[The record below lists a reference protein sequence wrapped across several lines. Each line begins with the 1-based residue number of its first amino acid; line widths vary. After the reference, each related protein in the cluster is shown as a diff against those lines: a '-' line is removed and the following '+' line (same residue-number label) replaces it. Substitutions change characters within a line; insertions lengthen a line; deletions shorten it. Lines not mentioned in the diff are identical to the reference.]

1 MPRGFVIGSPRYA
14 QRPLVYPYA
23 NGSLGIEVVYIHI
36 GVGLRRCSFRHIG
49 PFLRASEREAS
60 DSAGLHAFL
69 CLELT
74 RRAHNKTVIRSP

>member
-49 PFLRASEREAS
+49 PFLGASEREAS
-60 DSAGLHAFL
+60 DSAGLHAFFMSSSNL
-69 CLELT
+69 
-74 RRAHNKTVIRSP
+74 VIYRT

>member
-49 PFLRASEREAS
+49 PFLGASE
-60 DSAGLHAFL
+60 
-69 CLELT
+69 T
-74 RRAHNKTVIRSP
+74 

>member
-36 GVGLRRCSFRHIG
+36 GVGLRRCSLRLAR
-49 PFLRASEREAS
+49 PFLGASNRGAS
-60 DSAGLHAFL
+60 DSAGLHAFFMSSSNL
-69 CLELT
+69 
-74 RRAHNKTVIRSP
+74 VIYRT

>member
-36 GVGLRRCSFRHIG
+36 GVGLRRCSLRLAR
-49 PFLRASEREAS
+49 PFP
-60 DSAGLHAFL
+60 
-69 CLELT
+69 
-74 RRAHNKTVIRSP
+74 RSL